1 MDSKH
6 EDLMAWTWAD
16 LAPYFGKLEATE
28 ISANNVEAWLK
39 EWSYA
44 SAVGDEIYNRL
55 YVAASVNTADEPAS
69 GRLEAFMADTYPKL
83 KSAEQKL
90 KEKLLSSELQIG
102 GMEIQL
108 RNMRAEAELF
118 NEDNLAL
125 EARVEKLNTE
135 HDKIMGAQ
143 VVDWRGEKRTV
154 RQMQAILWEPDRET
168 RRTSWEKLAERQLAD
183 REAINQGWVEYMKL
197 RGQIAANAG
206 EAGYRDYRWKQMLRF
221 DYSPDDCKSFHQ
233 AIEET
238 VVPAVNRLMER
249 RRRAIG
255 DNQLRYYDVF
265 FDLSGKPALNPF
277 KDARELTDKSATI
290 FDQVDPVFGGYFRQ
304 MDREGLLDLANRPN
318 KASGA
323 YCTQFSHVKRP
334 FIFANAVGIHDDVQS
349 VLHEGGHAFHA
360 FESFKLPYF
369 QQYAENNLPM
379 EFAEV
384 ASMGMEFLCLPYLDE
399 SHGGFYAPN
408 EANRARVDHIESML
422 VFWPYMAIVDAFQH
436 WVYEHPQDGSDPN
449 KCDQKWAELE
459 HRFRPHLD
467 WSGYEDVMMTGW
479 HRKDHI
485 HHAPFYYIEYGL
497 ALLGA
502 VQIWANAIKDQAG
515 AVKHYRQAL
524 ALGGTATLPDLF
536 KAAGVKL
543 AFDAATLKTGV
554 DLMEHT
560 ILELEAAY

>member
-1 MDSKH
+1 MNNKH
-6 EDLMAWTWAD
+6 EELVAWTWAD
-16 LAPYFGKLEATE
+16 LASFFGALEATD
-28 ISANNVEAWLK
+28 ITADNVEAWLK

-44 SAVGDEIYNRL
+44 SAIGDEIYNRL
-55 YVAASVNTADEPAS
+55 YVAASVNTADESAS
-69 GRLEAFMADTYPKL
+69 GRLEAFMADTYPNL

-90 KEKLLSSELQIG
+90 KEKLISSGLHVK

-108 RNMRAEAELF
+108 RNMRSDAQLF
-118 NEDNLAL
+118 REENLAL
-125 EARVEKLNTE
+125 EARAEKLNSE

-143 VVDWRGEKRTV
+143 VVDWQGEKRTA
-154 RQMQAILWEPDRET
+154 RQMEAVLWHPDRET

-183 REAINQGWVEYMKL
+183 REAINHGWVGYMKL

-221 DYSPDDCKSFHQ
+221 DYSPDDCKSFHR
-233 AIEET
+233 AIEEA

-249 RRRAIG
+249 RRRAVG
-255 DNQLRYYDVF
+255 DDHLHYYDIF
-265 FDLSGKPALNPF
+265 FDLSGRPALYPF
-277 KDARELTDKSATI
+277 KDARELTDKAASI
-290 FDQVDPVFGGYFRQ
+290 FNQVDPVFGSYFRQ
-304 MDREGLLDLANRPN
+304 MDQEGLLDLANRPN

-323 YCTQFSHVKRP
+323 YCTQFSHAKRP

-369 QQYAENNLPM
+369 HQYAENNLPM

-399 SHGGFYAPN
+399 RHGGFYSLNDAD
-408 EANRARVDHIESML
+408 RARVDHIESML
-422 VFWPYMAIVDAFQH
+422 IFWPYMAIVDAFQH
-436 WVYEHPQDGSDPN
+436 WVYEHPQDGGDPD

-459 HRFRPHLD
+459 RRFRPHLD
-467 WSGYEDVMMTGW
+467 WSGYEEIMMTGW
-479 HRKDHI
+479 QRKDHI
-485 HHAPFYYIEYGL
+485 HQAPFYYIEYGL

-515 AVKHYRQAL
+515 TVKLYRQAL

-536 KAAGVKL
+536 RAAGVKL

-554 DLMEHT
+554 DLMERT